1 MASVSQHLLTSQITR
16 MRIKLNLKRLLF
28 RGIALIWMLLQV
40 NGSFAQVGNKDFIDV
55 VRPSKSDTAGKATP
69 QLTVGKTY
77 YSILPIVGYGPAFG
91 FLAGGAVSFTKL
103 LGEAPTKASSALV
116 NFQVT
121 TKNQFILNARSKIYL
136 KENKWFIQGDWR
148 LLLYSQPT
156 YGLGI
161 NQSDADKGIAEI
173 NNDLNSTVLTPE
185 PMKFKQIRFFEEAAR
200 KLGNTDFYAGIG
212 IAIDQHFMIEDP
224 LLDTVRSSPD
234 YFITSHYAYSW
245 KTGFNPSAYGTN
257 GIKLSILTD
266 TRDNI
271 SNAYK
276 GYYASLSLVNNLK
289 IGTNSEQ
296 STQLQYDGRYYI
308 GVSKLNP
315 RQVVAFWSFGTFLL
329 AGNIP
334 YLALPSIGWDT
345 YNRSGRGYVQGRY
358 RGLNMLYNEAEYRFP
373 ISKSGLFGATLFV
386 NSTNASSYY
395 KSMFYN
401 TAIGYGAGL
410 RMQMDKRARTNLTVD
425 VGMAAREFGGIYFN
439 LQEAF

>member
-1 MASVSQHLLTSQITR
+1 MALIC
-16 MRIKLNLKRLLF
+16 LLF
-28 RGIALIWMLLQV
+28 MV
-40 NGSFAQVGNKDFIDV
+40 NGSFAQTENKDFIDV
-55 VRPSKSDTAGKATP
+55 VHEWKKDSTARPEKDLEFGKNY
-69 QLTVGKTY
+69 L
-77 YSILPIVGYGPAFG
+77 SILPLVGYGPAFG
-91 FLAGGAVSFTKL
+91 FLVGGAVSITKL

-121 TKNQFILNARSKIYL
+121 TKNQFIFNARSKLYL

-161 NQSDADKGIAEI
+161 NQSDAEKGIAEI
-173 NNDLNSTVLTPE
+173 NDDLSSTELTPE

-212 IAIDQHFMIEDP
+212 IAIDQHFRIEDQ
-224 LLDTVRSSPD
+224 LLDTVPSSPD
-234 YFITSHYAYSW
+234 YFITSHYAYSR
-245 KTGFNPSAYGTN
+245 KTGFHPAGYGTN

-276 GYYASLSLVNNLK
+276 GYYASISLINNLK
-289 IGTNSEQ
+289 IGSNSEQ
-296 STQLQYDGRYYI
+296 STQLMYDGRYYLGI
-308 GVSKLNP
+308 SKLNP
-315 RQVVAFWSFGTFLL
+315 RQVIAFWSFGTFLL
-329 AGNIP
+329 AGNMP

-358 RGLNMLYNEAEYRFP
+358 RGLDMLYNEAEYRFP
-373 ISKSGLFGATLFV
+373 ISKSGLFGGTLFV

-395 KSMFYN
+395 KHLFSN

-425 VGMAAREFGGIYFN
+425 VGMAAKEFGGIYFN

>member
-1 MASVSQHLLTSQITR
+1 MKIQFGVKSFF
-16 MRIKLNLKRLLF
+16 F
-28 RGIALIWMLLQV
+28 RFVALIILLLMV
-40 NGSFAQVGNKDFIDV
+40 NRSFAQVGNKDFIDV
-55 VRPSKSDTAGKATP
+55 VRPSKSDSLAKKGTTD
-69 QLTVGKTY
+69 LIVGKTY
-77 YSILPIVGYGPAFG
+77 YSILPIIGYGPAFG

-121 TKNQFILNARSKIYL
+121 TKNQFILNARSKLYL

-161 NQSDADKGIAEI
+161 NHSDADKGIAEI
-173 NNDLNSTVLTPE
+173 NGDATSTELTPE
-185 PMKFKQIRFFEEAAR
+185 PMKFKQVRFFEEAAR
-200 KLGNTDFYAGIG
+200 KLGNSDFYAGVG
-212 IAIDQHFMIEDP
+212 IAIDQHFMIEDQ
-224 LLDTVRSSPD
+224 LLDTVSSSPN

-245 KTGFNPSAYGTN
+245 KTGFNPTGYGTN

-276 GYYASLSLVNNLK
+276 GYYASISLINNLK

-296 STQLQYDGRYYI
+296 STQLMYDCRYYL

-315 RQVVAFWSFGTFLL
+315 RQVLAFWSFGTFLL

-358 RGLNMLYNEAEYRFP
+358 RGLDLFYNEAEYRFP

-395 KSMFYN
+395 KDLFYN

-410 RMQMDKRARTNLTVD
+410 RIQMDKRARINMTID
-425 VGMAAREFGGIYFN
+425 MGMAGREFGGIYFN
-439 LQEAF
+439 LQECF

>member
-1 MASVSQHLLTSQITR
+1 MQISRMKIQFEVKKFIFRFVALVALLL
-16 MRIKLNLKRLLF
+16 M
-28 RGIALIWMLLQV
+28 V
-40 NGSFAQVGNKDFIDV
+40 NESFAQVGNKDFIDV
-55 VRPSKSDTAGKATP
+55 VRPSKRDTLAKVTP
-69 QLTVGKTY
+69 PLTVGKTY
-77 YSILPIVGYGPAFG
+77 YSILPVIGYGPAFG

-136 KENKWFIQGDWR
+136 KENKWFVQGDWR

-161 NQSDADKGIAEI
+161 NQSDADKGIAAI
-173 NNDLNSTVLTPE
+173 NSGASSTELTPE
-185 PMKFKQIRFFEEAAR
+185 PMKFKQVRFFEEAAR
-200 KLGNTDFYAGIG
+200 KLGNSDFYAGVG
-212 IAIDQHFMIEDP
+212 VAIDQHFMIQDQ
-224 LLDTVRSSPD
+224 LLDTVATSPD
-234 YFITSHYAYSW
+234 YFITSHYAYSK
-245 KTGFNPSAYGTN
+245 KTGFNPAGYGTN

-276 GYYASLSLVNNLK
+276 GYYASISLVNNLK
-289 IGTNSEQ
+289 IGSNSEQ
-296 STQLQYDGRYYI
+296 STQLMYDGRYYL

-315 RQVVAFWSFGTFLL
+315 RQVLAFWSFGTFLL
-329 AGNIP
+329 AGNMP

-345 YNRSGRGYVQGRY
+345 YNRSGRGYIQGRY

-395 KSMFYN
+395 KDLFYN
-401 TAIGYGAGL
+401 IAIGYGAGL

-425 VGMAAREFGGIYFN
+425 FGMAAKEFGGIYFN